1 MQVCCLDVEA
11 CNTYVTSVN
20 VNNIKAKDMSRPLGI
35 GEGVKVSFCKDSN
48 FLMSILEGMDENI
61 Y

>member
-20 VNNIKAKDMSRPLGI
+20 VNNIKDKDMAMPFGI
-35 GEGVKVSFCKDSN
+35 GEGVKAIFCKDSD
-48 FLMSILEGMDENI
+48 F
-61 Y
+61 